1 MTTKLQITTP
11 DDWHLHLRDG
21 PVMQSVLS
29 YTSLWCKRAIV
40 MPNLVPPVVTAAA
53 AAAYRDRIT
62 DALEEGVDFT
72 PLMTL
77 YLTEQT
83 NADDLAAA
91 VKGGIATA
99 VKLYPAGATT
109 NSASGVKDINK
120 VMPVLEVLA
129 ETGAPLLVHG
139 EVTDP
144 DIDIFDREAIFIER
158 VLAPLHE
165 RLPQL
170 KVVFEHITTRQAVEF
185 VMAAND
191 QIAAT
196 VTPHHLII
204 NRNAYLAGG
213 IKPHY
218 YCLPVA
224 KRETHR
230 LALLDAVFTGT
241 DKFFLGTDS
250 APHVDMAKLQP
261 CGCAGIFNA
270 PNTLACL
277 AQLFDDA
284 GCLDRLEGFTSV
296 YGPQFYGL
304 DVNSDKL
311 TLVKHDTPQPVPQPV
326 QTTEG
331 VITVFDPQMD
341 VFWSVR
347 PA

>member
-1 MTTKLQITTP
+1 
-11 DDWHLHLRDG
+11 
-21 PVMQSVLS
+21 
-29 YTSLWCKRAIV
+29 

-62 DALEEGVDFT
+62 DALDEGVDFT

-120 VMPVLEVLA
+120 VMRVLEVLA

-304 DVNSDKL
+304 DVNSCLLYTSPSPRD
-311 TLVKHDTPQPVPQPV
+311 
-326 QTTEG
+326 
-331 VITVFDPQMD
+331 
-341 VFWSVR
+341 
-347 PA
+347 

>member
-1 MTTKLQITTP
+1 MTTKLQITIP

-29 YTSLWCKRAIV
+29 HTSFWCKRAIV

-53 AAAYRDRIT
+53 AAAYRDRIR
-62 DALEEGVDFT
+62 DALDEGVDFT

-218 YCLPVA
+218 
-224 KRETHR
+224 
-230 LALLDAVFTGT
+230 
-241 DKFFLGTDS
+241 
-250 APHVDMAKLQP
+250 
-261 CGCAGIFNA
+261 
-270 PNTLACL
+270 
-277 AQLFDDA
+277 
-284 GCLDRLEGFTSV
+284 
-296 YGPQFYGL
+296 
-304 DVNSDKL
+304 
-311 TLVKHDTPQPVPQPV
+311 
-326 QTTEG
+326 
-331 VITVFDPQMD
+331 
-341 VFWSVR
+341 
-347 PA
+347 

>member
-21 PVMQSVLS
+21 SVMQSVLS
-29 YTSLWCKRAIV
+29 YTSFWCKRAIV

-62 DALEEGVDFT
+62 DALDEGVDFT

-120 VMPVLEVLA
+120 VMPVLEVLS

-331 VITVFDPQMD
+331 AITVFDPQMD

>member
-1 MTTKLQITTP
+1 M
-11 DDWHLHLRDG
+11 
-21 PVMQSVLS
+21 
-29 YTSLWCKRAIV
+29 
-40 MPNLVPPVVTAAA
+40 
-53 AAAYRDRIT
+53 
-62 DALEEGVDFT
+62 
-72 PLMTL
+72 
-77 YLTEQT
+77 
-83 NADDLAAA
+83 
-91 VKGGIATA
+91 KGGIATA

-139 EVTDP
+139 EVSDP
-144 DIDIFDREAIFIER
+144 NIDIFDREAIFIER

-230 LALLDAVFTGT
+230 LALLDAVLAGT

-304 DVNSDKL
+304 DVNTDKL
-311 TLVKHDTPQPVPQPV
+311 TLVKHETPQPVPQPV

-331 VITVFDPQMD
+331 AITVFDPQMD

>member
-29 YTSLWCKRAIV
+29 YTSFWCKRAIV

-62 DALEEGVDFT
+62 DALEEGGDFT

-139 EVTDP
+139 EVSDAN
-144 DIDIFDREAIFIER
+144 IDIFDREAIFIER

-185 VMAAND
+185 VKAAND

-230 LALLDAVFTGT
+230 LALLDTVLAGT

-304 DVNSDKL
+304 DVNTDKL
-311 TLVKHDTPQPVPQPV
+311 TLVKHETPQPVPQPV
-326 QTTEG
+326 QTPEG
-331 VITVFDPQMD
+331 AITVFDPQMD
-341 VFWSVR
+341 VYWSVR